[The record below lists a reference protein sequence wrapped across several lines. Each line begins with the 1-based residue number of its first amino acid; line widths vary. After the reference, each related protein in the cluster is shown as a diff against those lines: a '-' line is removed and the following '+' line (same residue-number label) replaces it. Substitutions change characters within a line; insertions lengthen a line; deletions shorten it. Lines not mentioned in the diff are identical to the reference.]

1 MRRNNIM
8 IWEKLNRFENISKF
22 KSLSEA
28 ARNGKFSQSTWSR
41 DIKKLEES
49 FGFILL
55 KRDYNGF
62 RLTQKKKNLLQLISI
77 FKLNLINLKLQ
88 NN

>member
-55 KRDYNGF
+55 KRDYNGNS
-62 RLTQKKKNLLQLISI
+62 KKKKSSSI
-77 FKLNLINLKLQ
+77 N
-88 NN
+88 